1 MGRRCVATE
10 APQPEGVSR
19 TAVSGRQKIRP
30 YGASLAKELQVKM
43 LRPVVASQCDR
54 TPRRAEHWV
63 VMPRFSNWADE
74 SGRKSEE
81 STMQVVRLHSCPVLT
96 RGAAKKLGEV
106 SSVNQTNTICQHVK
120 KGTMTSVSE

>member
-96 RGAAKKLGEV
+96 RGAAKK
-106 SSVNQTNTICQHVK
+106 TR
-120 KGTMTSVSE
+120 